1 MNNRLWRV
9 NGDFTDGGYLL
20 EIILVVDMS
29 FPFSSGKW
37 ENKIQEIMLILSKY
51 YCSY

>member
-1 MNNRLWRV
+1 LNSIFSFQKKLKMNNRLWRV

-37 ENKIQEIMLILSKY
+37 EN
-51 YCSY
+51 